1 MEIKLGAITLGCD
14 KNRVD
19 TEKILKRAEEAG
31 VTLVENVEDADVVV
45 VNTCAFIESAKRE
58 SIDVIL
64 ETAGLKK
71 SNLKKLIVTGC
82 FSKRYKDV
90 MSEEFP
96 EVDAV
101 LGIDAPDKIVDVLK
115 EFFDLSGNVCYDE
128 KRVLTTPPHYAYLKI
143 SDGCDNHCTYCAI
156 PYIRGRLH
164 STPMESLI
172 KEAQLLYEDGVK
184 ELIIVAQD
192 TTVYGKDIYG
202 KPCLTELLRKICEIP
217 FHTVRLLYAYP
228 EGISDELINF
238 IAENEKMAKYL
249 DVPLQHISDRVLK
262 RMARRTDEEQIRTLL
277 SKLKNAGITVRSS
290 FIVGFPGETDADFE
304 KLKEF
309 IAEGMVDYAGFFEYS
324 KEENTP
330 AYRMD
335 GHLPK
340 VVKRKR
346 RIEVEKIESRV
357 VEKNHS
363 EYLGKTVE
371 LVFEGIDERKGR
383 FYARLK
389 EQCPSV
395 DPYVYVR
402 ADFPIEEGQYYIA
415 KIVKSGFYMEAVIE
429 GEADN
434 E

>member
-19 TEKILKRAEEAG
+19 TEKILKRAEEVG
-31 VTLVENVEDADVVV
+31 VTLVENVEDADVVI

-58 SIDVIL
+58 SIDIIL
-64 ETAGLKK
+64 DTAELKK
-71 SNLKKLIVTGC
+71 GKLKKLIVTGC
-82 FSKRYKDV
+82 FSERYRDI
-90 MSEEFP
+90 MQEEFP

-101 LGIDAPDKIVDVLK
+101 LGIDAPDKIADVLK
-115 EFFDLSGNVCYDE
+115 ELFDLRGQVCYDE
-128 KRVLTTPPHYAYLKI
+128 RRVLTTPPHYAYLKI

-156 PYIRGRLH
+156 PYIRGRLR
-164 STPMESLI
+164 SVPMESLLR
-172 KEAQLLYEDGVK
+172 EAELLYEDGVK

-202 KPCLTELLRKICEIP
+202 KPCLTELLKKLCEIP

-228 EGISDELINF
+228 EGITDELIDF
-238 IAENEKMAKYL
+238 IDDNEKMAKYL
-249 DVPLQHISDRVLK
+249 DIPLQHISDRVLK
-262 RMARRTDEEQIRTLL
+262 RMARRTDESRIRQLL
-277 SKLKNAGITVRSS
+277 TKLKAAGITVRSS
-290 FIVGFPGETDADFE
+290 FIVGFPGESEEDFE
-304 KLKEF
+304 KLKDF
-309 IAEGMVDYAGFFEYS
+309 ISEGMIDYAGFFEYS

-340 VVKRKR
+340 SVKKKR

-357 VEKNHS
+357 VENNHS
-363 EYLGKTVE
+363 DYLGKTVE
-371 LVFEGIDERKGR
+371 LVFEGIDERRGR

-402 ADFPIEEGQYYIA
+402 ADFPIEEGKYYIA

-429 GEADN
+429 KESVNG
-434 E
+434 